1 VRGLPTL
8 CRCLDKAD
16 NEPRSKAP
24 PKLVA
29 PVAAP
34 VPAAKPKKAGCKLE
48 VPPKLVFS
56 MLKDRELTSKL
67 KAVRLPT
74 EGKRQVGC
82 GSANFAPQQA
92 YSLW

>member
-1 VRGLPTL
+1 MYVRGLPIL
-8 CRCLDKAD
+8 CRCLDKAE

-24 PKLVA
+24 PKPVA

-34 VPAAKPKKAGCKLE
+34 VLAAKPKKAGCKLE

-82 GSANFAPQQA
+82 GPASFAPQ
-92 YSLW
+92 